1 MKNCSCTL
9 ASLKEQSTPAKQ
21 REVTSTGSRDQPLVV
36 VGRTRAN
43 VSLMQTG
50 AADDEGMAPMDVVE
64 NIDSSTRALSSGPQ
78 GPHFGPIFR
87 RCLPFCFVDVSLSS
101 FSQELRSWQSPE
113 ARQS

>member
-64 NIDSSTRALSSGPQ
+64 NIDSSTRALSSGPKDRTSVQ
-78 GPHFGPIFR
+78 YSGAVSRFASSTFPCPHF
-87 RCLPFCFVDVSLSS
+87 
-101 FSQELRSWQSPE
+101 LRS
-113 ARQS
+113 